1 MALSI
6 AIVEDNIEDQKTLI
20 TFLHQYEKENNQV
33 FEVSLFDNGQ
43 KLISELSKDFDLV
56 FMDILMPLENG
67 FEVSKEIR
75 RQHFSGQIV
84 FVTNMVQFAIMGYEV
99 DALAFLVKPI
109 SYFQFENIMKKAVK
123 KISLMNSQDFIIIN
137 KSGGGNYWLKKYL

>member
-109 SYFQFENIMKKAVK
+109 SYFQFESIMKKAVK

-137 KSGGGNYWLKKYL
+137 KSGGGIIG